1 MQVQFSYD
9 KKQVI
14 QALRYHFLSRRE
26 IRLMIILVNVFALSA
41 VFLFYSRK
49 ILPPA
54 FVAGSLLWFVLM
66 LSFWFVLPYSVYKRA
81 HTFRDHFVMNF
92 TNDSFSV
99 GNERGQRS
107 WPWTAL
113 SSFLETPYF
122 FHLYFDS
129 RSFFLVPKNS
139 FADQDAVFELRQ
151 LLKAK
156 IGASKKQR

>member
-26 IRLMIILVNVFALSA
+26 IRLMIVAVNVFALSS
-41 VFLFYSRK
+41 VFLFYSKK

-54 FVAGSLLWFVLM
+54 FVVGSLLWFVLM

-81 HTFRDHFVMNF
+81 HTFSDHFVMTF
-92 TNDSFSV
+92 TNESFSL
-99 GNERGQRS
+99 GNERGGKT

-113 SSFLETPYF
+113 SSYLETPHF

-129 RSFFLVPKNS
+129 RSFFLVPKES
-139 FADQDAVFELRQ
+139 FENDERRSEMRRLLRE
-151 LLKAK
+151 K
-156 IGASKKQR
+156 IVKK